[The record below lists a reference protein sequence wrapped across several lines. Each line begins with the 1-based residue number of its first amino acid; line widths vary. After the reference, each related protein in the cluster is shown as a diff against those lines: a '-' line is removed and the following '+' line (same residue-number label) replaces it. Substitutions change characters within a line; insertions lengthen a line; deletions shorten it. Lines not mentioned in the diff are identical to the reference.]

1 MAEFYPMPMFVKLN
15 VRDLE
20 KSVKWYREAVGF
32 EAVFVMQG
40 IAHLRGAKYQ
50 DVMLLAGGAADEGKR
65 VGVVINFSTDDIESL
80 ADQAR
85 NAKAEIVE
93 GPVIRPWNAKELVI
107 QDIDGYIL
115 TFSAPIDIHKK
126 FDEVIDGIR

>member
-40 IAHLRGAKYQ
+40 MAHLRGAKYQ
-50 DVMLLAGGAADEGKR
+50 DVMLLAGGAADEEKGI
-65 VGVVINFSTDDIESL
+65 GVTINFSAVEIDSL

-85 NAKAEIVE
+85 NANADIVE
-93 GPVIRPWNAKELVI
+93 GPVIRPWNAKELVVK
-107 QDIDGYIL
+107 DIDGYTI

-126 FDEVIDGIR
+126 FDEVIDGIG

>member
-40 IAHLRGAKYQ
+40 MAHLRGAKYQ
-50 DVMLLAGGAADEGKR
+50 DVMLLAGGAADEEKGI
-65 VGVVINFSTDDIESL
+65 GVVINFSTDDIESL

-107 QDIDGYIL
+107 QDIDGYII

-126 FDEVIDGIR
+126 FDEAIDGIR